1 MGKVIPYIFFAAWLL
16 CGCSIESMFESPAC
30 SAVTILALIVAVAC
44 AAVMGHRD

>member
-1 MGKVIPYIFFAAWLL
+1 MMKIIHYVFFIAWLL
-16 CGCSIESMFESPAC
+16 CGCSLETLFESPAC